1 MLVVMA
7 RRYEDTVRLLWYI
20 SSYVDWTYG
29 DPLFGLRNSCIWCCL
44 VGGAAVLL
52 GVSEWMLLSKVTNR
66 DPSLSIIGD
75 LALMIR

>member
-1 MLVVMA
+1 M
-7 RRYEDTVRLLWYI
+7 
-20 SSYVDWTYG
+20 
-29 DPLFGLRNSCIWCCL
+29 WCCL

-52 GVSEWMLLSKVTNR
+52 GVSEWMLLSKVSDR